1 MLCGGGLV
9 RARPVLAGASGR
21 HHSGGAMGTD
31 AVAGPSLAYERDLVV
46 TVPIVSIWHCGGAR
60 PAEGVVS
67 LHAAG

>member
-1 MLCGGGLV
+1 
-9 RARPVLAGASGR
+9 
-21 HHSGGAMGTD
+21 MGTD

-60 PAEGVVS
+60 LAEGVVS